1 MILCSSQNQFP
12 TDDDDSREQFLIF
25 SSFMTEFSTI
35 FMINIY
41 FITVTASGAALVRS
55 LRGIR
60 GLRAAIVD
68 GGALSVHG
76 ADVCRC
82 AGNGDGGW
90 WG

>member
-1 MILCSSQNQFP
+1 
-12 TDDDDSREQFLIF
+12 
-25 SSFMTEFSTI
+25 MTEFSTI

-41 FITVTASGAALVRS
+41 VITVTASGAALVRS
-55 LRGIR
+55 LRGIG

-76 ADVCRC
+76 ADVRRC

>member
-41 FITVTASGAALVRS
+41 FITVTASGAALV
-55 LRGIR
+55 
-60 GLRAAIVD
+60 
-68 GGALSVHG
+68 
-76 ADVCRC
+76 
-82 AGNGDGGW
+82 
-90 WG
+90 